1 MRIGVDI
8 GVCIHK
14 IQIHITYD
22 WVQQMR
28 TTLSNIYIYVYT
40 YNYQYRSSCLYM
52 YIYIHVPYRDL
63 VLVSVSLL
71 FSIKKHLNIST
82 TSYGF

>member
-14 IQIHITYD
+14 IQIHISYD

-28 TTLSNIYIYVYT
+28 TTLEYT
-40 YNYQYRSSCLYM
+40 YISIN
-52 YIYIHVPYRDL
+52 INL
-63 VLVSVSLL
+63 V
-71 FSIKKHLNIST
+71 
-82 TSYGF
+82 